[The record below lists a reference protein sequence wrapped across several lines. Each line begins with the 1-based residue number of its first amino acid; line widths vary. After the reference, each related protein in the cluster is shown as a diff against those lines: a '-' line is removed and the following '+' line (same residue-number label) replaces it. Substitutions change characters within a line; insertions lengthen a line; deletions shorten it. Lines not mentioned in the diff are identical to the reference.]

1 MDIVVWS
8 DEVRRTV
15 ILVKEGALSP
25 RKPVPLKM
33 NGARRK
39 QHQPV
44 KCHMIPVTLRL
55 AVICYWMYSDVGY
68 SLIGSVDAVK
78 NVQIVERVLSSVVSF
93 TEIQQKLGM
102 LVVVSQQSEMPF

>member
-1 MDIVVWS
+1 
-8 DEVRRTV
+8 
-15 ILVKEGALSP
+15 
-25 RKPVPLKM
+25 
-33 NGARRK
+33 
-39 QHQPV
+39 
-44 KCHMIPVTLRL
+44 
-55 AVICYWMYSDVGY
+55 MYSDVGY